1 MSINALK
8 ASKGKSVSLMVFKWY
23 QGRTHANSAAC
34 RIKLEEGMLTL
45 ILKSLFTAVMNVA
58 FRDLTITLFLRNI
71 MLCRVGTVCFYP
83 FAIMFFLFVLFLF
96 RLRTSA
102 SRVDTVWLCLTCPTL
117 ENSISL
123 DPMPRR
129 QLIGSSLLMST
140 RSQVR
145 VKKKERKIDRIKK
158 KAATWIELW
167 KRCQQARNNSLVHRT
182 SKYQYVMCLVC
193 C

>member
-1 MSINALK
+1 MCGWAWVIDSAVLPCGQMSINALK

-23 QGRTHANSAAC
+23 RGRTHANSAAC
-34 RIKLEEGMLTL
+34 RIKLEERMLTL

-58 FRDLTITLFLRNI
+58 FRDLTITCILLRNI

-83 FAIMFFLFVLFLF
+83 FAIMFVLFLF

-102 SRVDTVWLCLTCPTL
+102 SHVDTVLLCLTCPTL
-117 ENSISL
+117 ESSISL

-129 QLIGSSLLMST
+129 QLIGCSLLMST

-145 VKKKERKIDRIKK
+145 VKKKKTRKKDWQNKK
-158 KAATWIELW
+158 G
-167 KRCQQARNNSLVHRT
+167 SYVHRVMKKMPT
-182 SKYQYVMCLVC
+182 SEE
-193 C
+193 